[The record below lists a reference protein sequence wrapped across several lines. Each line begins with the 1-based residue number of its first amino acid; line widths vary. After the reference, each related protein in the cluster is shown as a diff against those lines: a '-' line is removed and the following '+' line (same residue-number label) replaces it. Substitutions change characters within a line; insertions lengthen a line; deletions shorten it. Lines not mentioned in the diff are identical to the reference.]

1 MKTAKPLLI
10 AFSAAL
16 LVASFPARADQTLA
30 LAANEDANAPT
41 TPVVATP
48 VPSTAPVA
56 AAEAAPPATTPES
69 AGDAAD
75 KALTEQRKA
84 DIASKVRNP
93 TLRSHLMENIDVF
106 GKNDLPAIYIL
117 GPGIED
123 FEGQLLTR
131 DFVRDPFFM
140 QNIDREEFEMKL
152 WLRGD
157 LDEEKKKDEAKN

>member
-1 MKTAKPLLI
+1 MKSAKRLML
-10 AFSAAL
+10 AWGAAL
-16 LVASFPARADQTLA
+16 MGASFPAMADQALA
-30 LAANEDANAPT
+30 LAANEDANA
-41 TPVVATP
+41 VA
-48 VPSTAPVA
+48 APPAVAAPAPAA
-56 AAEAAPPATTPES
+56 AAEAVPATTPES

-75 KALTEQRKA
+75 KALTEQRKS

-140 QNIDREEFEMKL
+140 QNIDREEFEMKM

-157 LDEEKKKDEAKN
+157 LDEDKKKDEGKN